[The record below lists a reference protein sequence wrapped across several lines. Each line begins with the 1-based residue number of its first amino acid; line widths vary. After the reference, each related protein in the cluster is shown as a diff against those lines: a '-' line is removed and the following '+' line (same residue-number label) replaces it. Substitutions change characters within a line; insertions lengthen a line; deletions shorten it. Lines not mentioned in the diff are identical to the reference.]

1 MKYNLTL
8 VTLNESQIEKA
19 KEINGRRKTITHAL
33 ICGPHGQ
40 IFGTE
45 TYCRKYYSVWCKIF
59 PYIFDKSIE
68 VCEHEISNYETTFN
82 LVNKLIEIH
91 DPLEKAANP
100 VWQEIESIRENK
112 KPKKGFISRLFGG
125 K

>member
-1 MKYNLTL
+1 MKHNLTL
-8 VTLNESQIEKA
+8 VTLNKDQSEKA
-19 KEINGRRKTITHAL
+19 KEINGPRKKITHAL

-45 TYCRKYYSVWCKIF
+45 KYCRKYYTAWNKIF
-59 PYIFDKSIE
+59 PYIFDKAIE
-68 VCEHEISNYETTFN
+68 ITDYDITDYETTFD

-91 DPLEKAANP
+91 DPLEKSDNP
-100 VWQEIESIRENK
+100 IWQEIEKDKNPEK
-112 KPKKGFISRLFGG
+112 KKGLLSRLFGG

>member
-8 VTLNESQIEKA
+8 VTLTKAQSEKA
-19 KEINGRRKTITHAL
+19 KEVNGPRKTITHAL

-45 TYCRKYYSVWCKIF
+45 KHCRKYYSVWSEIF
-59 PYIFDKSIE
+59 PYIFDKAIE
-68 VCEHEISNYETTFN
+68 VPEYEISDYETTFD
-82 LVNKLIEIH
+82 LVTKLIEIH
-91 DPLEKAANP
+91 DPLEKADNP
-100 VWQEIESIRENK
+100 VWQEIEKMKTK
-112 KPKKGFISRLFGG
+112 KNRKKGFFSRLFGG